1 MHAAFS
7 AGVDFSLKKEEK
19 NYLGRRNSAYINEGK
34 RRHICSGNC
43 KRPGKIQS
51 GKAQGIVH
59 TRPQLKRIDIISW
72 RGRVFD
78 LRDPLLILLSRKFE
92 PEGAK

>member
-1 MHAAFS
+1 MTRELQEAWKNPVRESSGYVFR
-7 AGVDFSLKKEEK
+7 DFYALFQEP
-19 NYLGRRNSAYINEGK
+19 LILA
-34 RRHICSGNC
+34 
-43 KRPGKIQS
+43 
-51 GKAQGIVH
+51 GIVH